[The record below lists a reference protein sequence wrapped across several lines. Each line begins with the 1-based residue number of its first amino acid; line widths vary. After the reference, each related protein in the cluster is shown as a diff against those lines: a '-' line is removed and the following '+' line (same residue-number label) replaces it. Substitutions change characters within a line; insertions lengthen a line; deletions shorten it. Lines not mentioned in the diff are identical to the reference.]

1 MSEQEKKLIYSDI
14 KFLIKNKFNKFINN
28 DIVNFLRKNNSY
40 SEDMEKQINIL
51 FLNVSKSKN
60 IGLTLIN
67 EKTNILNEFV
77 TLKEEPVF
85 KGKYNNKIDDTIIIK
100 SINIKR
106 LEDNTDRKRR
116 VFKIYDN
123 DLNNLKIFDIQAAGI
138 LPVFTYLNKKYF
150 LMINENKY
158 NKKNKKWEW
167 KGYSDFGGKIE
178 YGDQTLF
185 EAALREFNEETN
197 FKFDNIID
205 SVFIEKRTIDVI
217 ISDKYNNKSQDI
229 DADQTKSI
237 IFIIDFG
244 ELNNDAVN
252 HLNKYGLYH
261 FIQNIHIKRNTN
273 TKYKFFE
280 TKNVFKAFTTEQLE
294 DSNGL
299 DHGELHFRL
308 KLYNIK

>member
-1 MSEQEKKLIYSDI
+1 MSEDKLIYSDI
-14 KFLIKNKFNKFINN
+14 KFTIKNKFNKFINN
-28 DIVNFLRKNNSY
+28 DIVNFLRNNNS
-40 SEDMEKQINIL
+40 SSDDMQKQINIL

-77 TLKEEPVF
+77 TLEEKPVF
-85 KGKYNNKIDDTIIIK
+85 KGKYNKNKIDDTIIIK
-100 SINIKR
+100 SINVKR

-116 VFKIYDN
+116 VFKIYAKDE
-123 DLNNLKIFDIQAAGI
+123 LGIYDIQSAGI

-158 NKKNKKWEW
+158 DTKKKEWKW

-178 YGDQTLF
+178 YGDKTLF

-197 FKFDNIID
+197 FKFDNIIN
-205 SVFIEKRTIDVI
+205 SQFIEERTIDTI
-217 ISDKYNNKSQDI
+217 ISDKYNNKSMGI
-229 DADQTKSI
+229 DSDQTKSI

-280 TKNVFKAFTTEQLE
+280 TENVFKAFTTGKLK
-294 DSNGL
+294 DSNGF
-299 DHGELHFRL
+299 DYEELHFRL
-308 KLYNIK
+308 RLYNIK